1 MEQLEQQLNEKMLQ
15 IARDYVQR
23 RKDKPFEQYEE
34 ANYLNEKYLSVKNE
48 FEKEGDFYIILNEC
62 IKVVLGKT
70 KKPASGV

>member
-48 FEKEGDFYIILNEC
+48 FEKEGDFYIILNDC

-70 KKPASGV
+70 KKNTI